1 MGLVEKEFI
10 MDSLTGVER
19 VQLKVLVDEGL
30 QKDITIISDRLYEN
44 LDDWKEDLCNLQEA
58 RIAIQEAEE
67 QILEIEKSYG
77 NDDLLFALSFGVSRN
92 CIDIYELP
100 ESIFTTV
107 QEFASTITK
116 C

>member
-1 MGLVEKEFI
+1 MDTLSIAERAKIKTLV
-10 MDSLTGVER
+10 
-19 VQLKVLVDEGL
+19 QEGL
-30 QKDITIISDRLYEN
+30 QKDITKISDRLYEN
-44 LDDWKEDLCNLQEA
+44 LDDWKEELCNLQEA
-58 RIAIQEAEE
+58 RIAIAEAEE
-67 QILEIEKSYG
+67 QIVEIEKSYN
-77 NDDLLFALSFGVSRN
+77 NDDLLFAVSFGVSRN